1 MKKMISLAALALA
14 VSAGAAFAAG
24 VTVTNN
30 SGLPID
36 ELFASEPGK
45 AAWGKNLMEGVAE
58 GALDTGKSHDVAE
71 LADGTYDLRISAPDE
86 AVLCVISNVT
96 VKDAKIDLTAEQGK
110 ACK

>member
-1 MKKMISLAALALA
+1 MKRLAFVLPVLLM
-14 VSAGAAFAAG
+14 SSQAFAAG
-24 VTVTNN
+24 TMVHNN

-45 AAWGKNLMEGVAE
+45 AAWSKNLMEGIGE
-58 GALDTGKSHDVAE
+58 GALDNGKAVAVAE

-86 AVLCVISNVT
+86 GVLCVISNVE
-96 VKDAKIDLTAEQGK
+96 VKGGMVALTDAHGK